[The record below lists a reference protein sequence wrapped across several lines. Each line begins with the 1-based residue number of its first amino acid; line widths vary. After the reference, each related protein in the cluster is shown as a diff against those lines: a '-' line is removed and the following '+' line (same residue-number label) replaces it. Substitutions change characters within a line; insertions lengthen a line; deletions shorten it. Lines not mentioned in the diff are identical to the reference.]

1 MTLRPRPFRIT
12 NVFVGLV
19 AHEGKAMDDTKQ
31 LRPAVFLDRDGTLIE
46 DRGHL
51 ADPGEVVFLPGTI
64 NALRR
69 LRDDFLFFIVTN
81 QPGVAEG
88 TISIRDVERI
98 NAHVVSRLAEA
109 GLTISAGYVCPH
121 RRVDG
126 CACIKPNPHF
136 LHKAAEDFGISLR
149 HSFVVGDHPHDVE
162 LAERAGAQ
170 GVYVCTGHGLK
181 HLDELRGNQVVVPD
195 IRAAAEWI
203 LSRWPPHRMRHNVG
217 DAAEIIRR
225 GGVVVFPTETVYGL
239 GANAFDRLAVAR
251 VFEIKNRPRL
261 DPLIVH
267 VADRRHARCLVKDF
281 PAEAWRLAER
291 FWPGPLTL
299 VLPKI
304 DELPDIVTAG
314 LRSVAIRVPCHAVAL
329 ALLWETGVAV
339 AAPSANLF
347 GRISPTTAEHAAAQ
361 LGTEVDMI
369 LDGGPCSI
377 GVESTVV
384 SFCGPNPLLLRP
396 GGLPIEEIEAV
407 VGPLENPSPEEP
419 VPLSPGRLPRHYAPR
434 TPVVLCSDP
443 SSLPSGSRL
452 GLLCLEKPSEA
463 DDFAAVEVL
472 SEQGDLHE
480 AAASLFA
487 AMHRLD
493 GLDLDFIVARPL
505 PRRGIGQAV
514 MDRLTRASSQRPAE
528 LAIAARKGACDGP

>member
-1 MTLRPRPFRIT
+1 MTCGPRGFLAELPL
-12 NVFVGLV
+12 N
-19 AHEGKAMDDTKQ
+19 GKMSMKDTDA

-51 ADPGEVVFLPGTI
+51 ANPDEVVFFPGTI
-64 NALRR
+64 RALQR

-88 TISIRDVERI
+88 AISIRDVDRV
-98 NAHVVSRLAEA
+98 NDYVVARLAEA
-109 GLTISAGYVCPH
+109 GVKISAVYVCPH
-121 RRVDG
+121 RRGEG

-136 LHKAAEDFGISLR
+136 LQKAAEEFGVSLR
-149 HSFVVGDHPHDVE
+149 HSFVVGDHPHDVH

-181 HLDELRGNQVVVPD
+181 HRCELRGDETVVPD

-203 LSRWPPHRMRHNVG
+203 LSRWAPFRMRHKVSS
-217 DAAEIIRR
+217 AAEIIRR

-239 GANAFDRLAVAR
+239 GANAFDRHAVAR
-251 VFEIKNRPRL
+251 VFEIKNRPRI

-267 VADRRHARCLVKDF
+267 VADKRQARCLVKDF
-281 PAEAWRLAER
+281 PADAWKLAER

-304 DELPDIVTAG
+304 DELPGIVTAG
-314 LRSVAIRVPCHAVAL
+314 LPSVAIRVPCHASAL

-347 GRISPTTAEHAAAQ
+347 GRTSPTLAAHAAQQ
-361 LGTEVDMI
+361 LGDQVDMI
-369 LDGGPCSI
+369 LDGGPCAV

-384 SFCGPNPLLLRP
+384 SFCGPEPQLLRP
-396 GGLPIEEIEAV
+396 GGLPVEEIEAV
-407 VGPLENPSPEEP
+407 IGPLAVPASNEP
-419 VPLSPGRLPRHYAPR
+419 VPLSPGRFPRHYAPR
-434 TPVVLCSDP
+434 TPIVLSSQP
-443 SSLPSGSRL
+443 SSLPSGGRV
-452 GLLCLEKPSEA
+452 GLLCLDCPG
-463 DDFAAVEVL
+463 DTGDFAAIEVL
-472 SEQGDLHE
+472 SERGDLQE
-480 AAASLFA
+480 AAAGLFA

-493 GLDLDFIVARPL
+493 GLGLDCIVARPVPSMGL
-505 PRRGIGQAV
+505 GQAL
-514 MDRLTRASSQRPAE
+514 MDRLTRASLPQHRAPE
-528 LAIAARKGACDGP
+528 GAARERSCDGP